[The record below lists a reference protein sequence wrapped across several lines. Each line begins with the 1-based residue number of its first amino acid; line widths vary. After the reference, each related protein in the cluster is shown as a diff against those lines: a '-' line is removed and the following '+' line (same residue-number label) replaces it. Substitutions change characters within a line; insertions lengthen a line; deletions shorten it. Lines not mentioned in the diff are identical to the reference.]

1 MGTAPL
7 YDSIGVGYDT
17 TRRADPYIASR
28 LWHHLNVRERFMINI
43 TDEMRQLI
51 DNAYADGLT
60 CVLGTASKDGRPQ
73 ISLKGSVLVFD
84 RETLA
89 YWERSRR
96 SALENVSENPQVV
109 IFYRNPGQRIN
120 WRFHGTA
127 QVHESGDIRGNV
139 MSRTIQAE
147 LDRDPERLGVA
158 VLVKVD
164 SITELSGN
172 VLQQRD

>member
-1 MGTAPL
+1 
-7 YDSIGVGYDT
+7 
-17 TRRADPYIASR
+17 
-28 LWHHLNVRERFMINI
+28 MINL

-51 DNAYADGLT
+51 DNAYAEGLT
-60 CVLGTASKDGRPQ
+60 CVVGTASKEGRPQ

-84 RETLA
+84 RESLA

-96 SALENVSENPQVV
+96 STLEKVAENPQVV
-109 IFYRNPGQRIN
+109 IFYRNPGKSIN

-127 QVHESGDIRGNV
+127 HVYESGAIRDNV
-139 MSRTIQAE
+139 MNRTIQTE

-158 VLVKVD
+158 VLVKVN

-172 VLQQRD
+172 MVQQRD